1 MIEIT
6 GASELTITVVA
17 DEVYKISYD
26 TSTAVDI
33 FNNTPDN
40 IYVNSSGTFTDNDGV
55 SNYLILPDGNAYNGF
70 RPDISF
76 GMSVYIKP
84 TAAGTVSI
92 TRKGY

>member
-6 GASELTITVVA
+6 GASELTITVA
-17 DEVYKISYD
+17 AGEIYKVEYG

-33 FNNTPDN
+33 FNNTPDD
-40 IYVNSSGTFTDNDGV
+40 IYVNSSGVFTDADGV
-55 SNYLILPDGNAYNGF
+55 SNYLTLPEGNAYNGF
-70 RPDISF
+70 RPDITV
-76 GMSVYIKP
+76 GTAVYIKP